1 MASDILALAG
11 AVAAL
16 GGAFTIMGI
25 GAMTLIPALPA
36 IAMLAGLGAAAATVL
51 SVVGGGGGAQSPG
64 GVATTTAVAGGG
76 AGGDIRAIVEETVT
90 ATINALVPEM
100 VAALKEGQG
109 KIQVTNDNFTNSNQS
124 EGPSRNRNIVNNNFA

>member
-1 MASDILALAG
+1 MPVNNAIGLGGLSLAIAGLATSAMLLLPALPVLAAVEGIG
-11 AVAAL
+11 AVATGAI
-16 GGAFTIMGI
+16 GGG
-25 GAMTLIPALPA
+25 
-36 IAMLAGLGAAAATVL
+36 
-51 SVVGGGGGAQSPG
+51 GGGGGA
-64 GVATTTAVAGGG
+64 GVTTAQAGGASG
-76 AGGDIRAIVEETVT
+76 EEIRAIVEETVT